1 MDNIFEKIEQF
12 LLNNAWGVIIGGI
25 IASVVGT
32 LLCLT
37 FKKIIE
43 SLKKKLNIRKKKQRF
58 LKYTAGYYR
67 GYAAAY
73 SIPSSYRQ
81 VLLVGDFLMDSLFEG
96 LKIMVYLMV
105 TCIFIGLSKSLLIN
119 MLLIVLCAFGAYT
132 HYLKLKEIKESY
144 QKTFDSIFGEDFTKR
159 CVDGAIESLK
169 KHSDGQKE
177 SDNSIGNSTTKT
189 N

>member
-32 LLCLT
+32 VLCLT

-43 SLKKKLNIRKKKQRF
+43 FLKKKFNIRKKKQRF
-58 LKYTAGYYR
+58 LKYTVGYYR

-81 VLLVGDFLMDSLFEG
+81 VLLVGDFLMDSLFEV
-96 LKIMVYLMV
+96 LKIMVYLIV
-105 TCIFIGLSKSLLIN
+105 TCIFIGLSRSLLIN
-119 MLLIVLCAFGAYT
+119 LLLIVVSAFGVYT
-132 HYLKLKEIKESY
+132 RYLKLKEIKKSY
-144 QKTFDSIFGEDFTKR
+144 QMTFDSIFGEDFTKK
-159 CVDGAIESLK
+159 CVEGAIESMK
-169 KHSDGQKE
+169 KHSDSQDE
-177 SDNSIGNSTTKT
+177 PDNPIDNSTTK
-189 N
+189 NN